1 MNIIPRSLSL
11 VPACP
16 YTRAVSLA
24 IADVEKRLQGVAQRG
39 AHPCASAFL
48 RHYCDTRAV
57 TSDPL
62 RRIVPEYSPRDRF
75 SPAAV
80 EYMTALDTLIAS
92 RGERCPSPLPQDT
105 APRLFPVTALR
116 QRERLDKR
124 SAHRIDRQVSHER
137 RQREQKLRSY
147 QQRLRQSAI
156 ELQFH
161 TPLTVGSWYARQQE
175 QEQEQEQEFF
185 ESDVFHPVIA
195 WLPKFTSCRYLDP
208 AWYREEPLWR
218 LMLDIQAEV
227 NGATKAAL
235 DADRLALPNRLML
248 KR

>member
-1 MNIIPRSLSL
+1 MIPLSRLTVSPLNVRSRVYVQS
-11 VPACP
+11 
-16 YTRAVSLA
+16 RIDSLA
-24 IADVEKRLQGVAQRG
+24 ATIQNVGLLHNLIAHDMPDGMLGVACG
-39 AHPCASAFL
+39 G
-48 RHYCDTRAV
+48 
-57 TSDPL
+57 
-62 RRIVPEYSPRDRF
+62 RRL
-75 SPAAV
+75 
-80 EYMTALDTLIAS
+80 TALDTLIAS

-175 QEQEQEQEFF
+175 QEQEFF
-185 ESDVFHPVIA
+185 ESDVFHLVIA

>member
-1 MNIIPRSLSL
+1 MIPLSRLTVSPLNVRSRVYVQS
-11 VPACP
+11 
-16 YTRAVSLA
+16 RIDSLA
-24 IADVEKRLQGVAQRG
+24 ATIQNVGLLHNLIAHDMPDGMLGVACG
-39 AHPCASAFL
+39 G
-48 RHYCDTRAV
+48 
-57 TSDPL
+57 
-62 RRIVPEYSPRDRF
+62 RRL
-75 SPAAV
+75 
-80 EYMTALDTLIAS
+80 TALDTLIAS

-137 RQREQKLRSY
+137 RQREQKLRRY

-156 ELQFH
+156 ELQFQ
-161 TPLTVGSWYARQQE
+161 TPLTVGSWYTRQ
-175 QEQEQEQEFF
+175 QEQEFF

>member
-24 IADVEKRLQGVAQRG
+24 IADVEKRLQGRAQRG
-39 AHPCASAFL
+39 AHPYASAFL
-48 RHYCDTRAV
+48 RHYCDTRTV
-57 TSDPL
+57 TSDHL

-80 EYMTALDTLIAS
+80 EYMAALDMLIAS

-124 SAHRIDRQVSHER
+124 TAHRANREVSQEGKV
-137 RQREQKLRSY
+137 EAKKLRRY
-147 QQRLRQSAI
+147 QQRLAQAKI
-156 ELQFH
+156 DLTFQ
-161 TPLTVGSWYARQQE
+161 TPLTVGTWYARQQE
-175 QEQEQEQEFF
+175 QAFF
-185 ESDVFHPVIA
+185 ESDIFHMVTA
-195 WLPKFTSCRYLDP
+195 WLPKFTSCRCLDP
-208 AWYREEPLWR
+208 AWYWEEPLWR

-227 NGATKAAL
+227 KVATEAAL
-235 DADRLALPNRLML
+235 DADRQALPNRLVL
-248 KR
+248 KS

>member
-1 MNIIPRSLSL
+1 MIPLSRLTVSPLNVRSRVYVQS
-11 VPACP
+11 
-16 YTRAVSLA
+16 RIDSLA
-24 IADVEKRLQGVAQRG
+24 ATIQNVGLLHNLIAHDMPDGMLGVACG
-39 AHPCASAFL
+39 G
-48 RHYCDTRAV
+48 
-57 TSDPL
+57 
-62 RRIVPEYSPRDRF
+62 RRL
-75 SPAAV
+75 
-80 EYMTALDTLIAS
+80 TALDTLIAS

-175 QEQEQEQEFF
+175 QEQEQEFF
-185 ESDVFHPVIA
+185 ESDVFHLVIA

>member
-16 YTRAVSLA
+16 YTRAVSLV
-24 IADVEKRLQGVAQRG
+24 IADVEKRLQGSAQRG
-39 AHPCASAFL
+39 AHPYASAFL
-48 RHYCDTRAV
+48 RHYCDTRTV
-57 TSDPL
+57 TSDHL

-92 RGERCPSPLPQDT
+92 RGERCPSPLPLDT

-124 SAHRIDRQVSHER
+124 SAHRIDRQASTER

-156 ELQFH
+156 ELQFQ

-175 QEQEQEQEFF
+175 QEFF
-185 ESDVFHPVIA
+185 ESDVFHLVIA

-208 AWYREEPLWR
+208 AWYWEEPLWR

-227 NGATKAAL
+227 SGATEAAL

>member
-1 MNIIPRSLSL
+1 MIPLSRLTVSPLNVRSRVYVQS
-11 VPACP
+11 
-16 YTRAVSLA
+16 RIDSLA
-24 IADVEKRLQGVAQRG
+24 GTIQNVGLLHNLIAHDMPDGMLGVACG
-39 AHPCASAFL
+39 G
-48 RHYCDTRAV
+48 
-57 TSDPL
+57 
-62 RRIVPEYSPRDRF
+62 RRL
-75 SPAAV
+75 
-80 EYMTALDTLIAS
+80 TALDTLIAS

-175 QEQEQEQEFF
+175 QEQEQEFF
-185 ESDVFHPVIA
+185 ESDVFHLVIA

-218 LMLDIQAEV
+218 LMLDIQVEV